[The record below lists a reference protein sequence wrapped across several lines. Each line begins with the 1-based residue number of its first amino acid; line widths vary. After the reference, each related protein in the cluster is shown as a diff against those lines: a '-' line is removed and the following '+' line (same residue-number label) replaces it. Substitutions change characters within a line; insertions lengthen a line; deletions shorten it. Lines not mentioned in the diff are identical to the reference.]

1 MFLSVN
7 LSLVPRSLSYKEK
20 KLPTAVALWSVA
32 PLCIISMAF
41 RNFFLIHEVDLTFMF
56 DITKGIYLVTS
67 WFALFFVKRFSKN
80 LKCYKS

>member
-32 PLCIISMAF
+32 TLCITSAWHLGI
-41 RNFFLIHEVDLTFMF
+41 FLIHEVDLTFMF
-56 DITKGIYLVTS
+56 DI
-67 WFALFFVKRFSKN
+67 
-80 LKCYKS
+80 LKEFTW

>member
-20 KLPTAVALWSVA
+20 NYPQLLHYGVA
-32 PLCIISMAF
+32 PLCITWHSGI
-41 RNFFLIHEVDLTFMF
+41 FFLIHEVDLTFMF